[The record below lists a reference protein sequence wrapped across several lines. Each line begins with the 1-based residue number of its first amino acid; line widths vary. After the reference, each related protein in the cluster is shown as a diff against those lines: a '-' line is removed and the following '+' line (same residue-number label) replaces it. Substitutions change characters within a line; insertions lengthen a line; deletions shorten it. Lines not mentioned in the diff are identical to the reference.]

1 MKIDAIIGI
10 IPIEGVIY
18 YNVNDAAEALEYQ
31 SISEAVKLLPVEDTY
46 ILSIHGSV
54 DAKMLTLTN
63 LHGLELLI
71 RHTKNSFLFKNKDM
85 IIKKITPE
93 TPKVPFIDGV
103 VKVIPCALNM
113 QIEFSDQSI
122 SGIDEEAK
130 REVYTVTE
138 IAVEYGWTPRQLNS
152 FLKSKKVQW
161 KTNNRWQINRKYAKK
176 GLVTYKYR
184 YSHMQW
190 TAKGKAFIA
199 KLMQDNGYVK

>member
-1 MKIDAIIGI
+1 MKMDAIIGI
-10 IPIEGVIY
+10 VPIEGVVY

-46 ILSIHGSV
+46 TLSIHSSV
-54 DAKMLTLTN
+54 DATMLTLTN
-63 LHGLELLI
+63 LHGLEILI
-71 RHTKNSFLFKNKDM
+71 RHTENSFLFKDKDM
-85 IIKKITPE
+85 IIKEITPE
-93 TPKVPFIDGV
+93 TPEFSFIEGV
-103 VKVIPCALNM
+103 VKVIPCVLNM

-122 SGIDEEAK
+122 SEINEEAK

-138 IAVEYGWTPRQLNS
+138 IAAEYGWTPRQLNS

-190 TAKGKAFIA
+190 TAKGKAFIS
-199 KLMQDNGYVK
+199 KLMQDNGYAK

>member
-1 MKIDAIIGI
+1 MKMDAIIGI

-18 YNVNDAAEALEYQ
+18 YNVNDIAEALEYH
-31 SISEAVKLLPVEDTY
+31 SISEAVKLLPAEDTY
-46 ILSIHGSV
+46 TLSIHGGI

-71 RHTKNSFLFKNKDM
+71 RHTESSFLFKNKDM
-85 IIKKITPE
+85 KINIITPE
-93 TPKVPFIDGV
+93 TPEFPFIEKV

-113 QIEFSDQSI
+113 HIEFSDQSI
-122 SGIDEEAK
+122 RGVEEEK

-138 IAVEYGWTPRQLNS
+138 IAAEYGWTPRKLNS

-161 KTNNRWQINRKYAKK
+161 KTNNRWQINRNYAKK
-176 GLVTYKYR
+176 GLVIYRYR

-199 KLMQDNGYVK
+199 KLMQDNGYA